1 MPYTLNGIGTHY
13 YGAGNRSA
21 RLDVCKSCGRSAT
34 LSSYDTR
41 EWICVIFI
49 PLIPLRKYR
58 ILNDCSSCRRH
69 HRIAANEFAQKL
81 AEVTAP
87 LRAQMRRAPDPEAH
101 IALIQALIGWE
112 MRADAEKELQA
123 ATTRFPQN
131 VDIILLA
138 AQLASGRGDLNAAL
152 PLYER
157 AHGLDP
163 QNAAATY
170 GYGWI
175 LYKLERHDQA
185 VPILQR
191 AVSQEGNKLGALYLL
206 GTSQMKLSRW
216 NDALNAYQQLVALE
230 PAYMQDKSLLR
241 LMREC
246 KQHLGYELNEA
257 ERRAGR
263 SWWPFGRKAKPQTLQ
278 AQPTLVRPSL
288 RIAGLVIAV
297 IAIFSLG
304 FYGWDRWMNIDVY
317 FDNGLDRA
325 VKLDLDSAHFDI
337 APNTFHKEAL
347 KQGAHTVVVRASD
360 GKEIERLTFNLER
373 LSIFGAM
380 MHDRFFVYNV
390 AAHNVYRRAIHGYA
404 ARAEDSSYDEELI
417 GMQRFF
423 EQGDVDFP
431 FTPAPETISV
441 DSNRR
446 SAVKK
451 VSFNAA
457 KNIDLTKYAL
467 IRLRQGK
474 MDEARTAIDRA
485 VANAPC
491 DTNTRRTQVYLAGI
505 AGSLDNASEAAH
517 HWIADC
523 AQNDLEAHRTYQD
536 VNTENGRQ
544 EALREEYRKMLS
556 ASPDSGK
563 AHYLY
568 GRVASD
574 PALATAQYQ
583 EAIRLDPK
591 LIWPRVALGHAYQT
605 MERYDDALRE
615 FGAAVDMEGRDPSV
629 VVYFA
634 TAAIAKGDP
643 SAAVEKVDEIRK
655 AHPRDYGALEARWL
669 LALAAADWQR
679 AAETQKVFAPL
690 EGPQNAWWRNAKL
703 LRIKG
708 DPLIDARIDEAMRSD
723 RLHPFAVQAR
733 IERLI
738 ETGDFQHAAETLAK
752 NAKDI
757 DPTTAA
763 MLEAYTA
770 AGFLLKGDRST
781 AEKLL
786 TDAEK
791 TSAAAPKTGGQRIT
805 NAVVAGLRGTKTV
818 DEVLAVGR
826 ESDVM
831 SHGWFVAGVRAELA
845 KDHARAAQCF
855 ARCARAASDLDF
867 PYLEAKAMAAKV
879 GGSLASTQSIH

>member
-1 MPYTLNGIGTHY
+1 VPHTINGIGTHY

-21 RLDVCKSCGRSAT
+21 RLDVCQSCGRSAT

-69 HRIAANEFAQKL
+69 HRIQADEFAKKL

-87 LRAQMRRAPDPEAH
+87 LRGQMRHKPQDPEPQ
-101 IALIQALIGWE
+101 IALVRALIGWE
-112 MRADAEKELQA
+112 MRADAEKELQSA
-123 ATTRFPQN
+123 AARFPQN
-131 VDIILLA
+131 VDITLLA
-138 AQLASGRGDLNAAL
+138 AQMASGRGDLNGAL
-152 PLYER
+152 LLYER
-157 AHGLDP
+157 AYGLDP
-163 QNAAATY
+163 QDAAATY

-175 LYKLERHDQA
+175 LYKLEHHDRA

-216 NDALNAYQQLVALE
+216 NDALNAYQQLLTLE
-230 PAYMQDKSLLR
+230 PAYMQDKNLLR

-263 SWWPFGRKAKPQTLQ
+263 SWWPFGRKSTPQTLQ
-278 AQPTLVRPSL
+278 PQPTLVRPSL
-288 RIAGLVIAV
+288 RIAGMVIAA
-297 IAIFSLG
+297 IAILGLG
-304 FYGWDRWMNIDVY
+304 FYAWDRWTNIDVY
-317 FDNGLDRA
+317 FDNGLDHA
-325 VKLDLDSAHFDI
+325 VKLDVDSAHFDI
-337 APNTFHKEAL
+337 APNTFRKESL
-347 KQGAHTVVVRASD
+347 KQGAHTVVVRGSGG
-360 GKEIERLTFNLER
+360 GKELERLTFNLER

-390 AAHNVYRRAIHGYA
+390 AAHNVYRRGVHGYA
-404 ARAEDSSYDEELI
+404 ARAENSSYSEELI

-423 EQGDVDFP
+423 EQRDVDFP
-431 FTPAPETISV
+431 FMPPPETISV
-441 DSNRR
+441 DSNRSSTAR
-446 SAVKK
+446 K

-474 MDEARTAIDRA
+474 MEEARTAIDRA
-485 VANAPC
+485 VADAPC

-505 AGSLDNASEAAH
+505 AGSIDNASETAH

-523 AQNDLEAHRTYQD
+523 AQNDLEAHRAYQD
-536 VNTENGRQ
+536 VNREAGRQ

-556 ASPDSGK
+556 SSPESGK

-568 GRVASD
+568 GRVAAD

-591 LIWPRVALGHAYQT
+591 LVWPRVALGHAYQT

-615 FGAAVDMEGRDPSV
+615 FNAAVDMEGRDPSI
-629 VVYFA
+629 VVYLA

-643 SAAVEKVDEIRK
+643 GVAVAKVEEVRK
-655 AHPRDYGALEARWL
+655 ANPRDFGALEARWL
-669 LALAAADWQR
+669 LALAAGDWKR
-679 AAETQKVFAPL
+679 AAETQKMFEPL
-690 EGPQNAWWRNAKL
+690 ESAQNAWWRNAKL

-723 RLHPFAVQAR
+723 RLRPFGVQAR
-733 IERLI
+733 IERLL
-738 ETGDFQHAAETLAK
+738 ETGDVEHAAEALSK
-752 NAKDI
+752 NAKDVEPMAGAI
-757 DPTTAA
+757 
-763 MLEAYTA
+763 LEAYVA
-770 AGFLLKGDRST
+770 AGFLLKGDSAT
-781 AEKLL
+781 ADKLL
-786 TDAEK
+786 MDAEK
-791 TSAAAPKTGGQRIT
+791 TSGAAPKGAGQRIT
-805 NAVVAGLRGTKTV
+805 SAVVAGLRGTKTV

-826 ESDVM
+826 ETDVM
-831 SHGWFVAGVRAELA
+831 SHGWFVAGVRAEMA
-845 KDHARAAQCF
+845 KDHVRAAQCF

-867 PYLEAKAMAAKV
+867 PYLEAKALAAKV
-879 GGSLASTQSIH
+879 GGGS

>member
-21 RLDVCKSCGRSAT
+21 RLDVCRSCGRSAT

-41 EWICVIFI
+41 EWICVVFI

-69 HRIAANEFAQKL
+69 HRIAANEFAEKL

-87 LRAQMRRAPDPEAH
+87 LRGQMRHSPQDPEPQ
-101 IALIQALIGWE
+101 IALVRALIGWE
-112 MRADAEKELQA
+112 MRADAEKELQS
-123 ATTRFPQN
+123 ATARFPQN
-131 VDIILLA
+131 VDITLLA
-138 AQLASGRGDLNAAL
+138 AQVASGRGDLNGAL

-157 AHGLDP
+157 AYNLDP
-163 QNAAATY
+163 QNAASTY

-175 LYKLERHDQA
+175 LYKLERHDRA

-191 AVSQEGNKLGALYLL
+191 AVTQEGNKLGALYLL

-216 NDALNAYQQLVALE
+216 NDALNAHQQLVTLE
-230 PAYMQDKSLLR
+230 PAYMKDKSLLR

-263 SWWPFGRKAKPQTLQ
+263 RWWPFGRKTKPQTLQ

-288 RIAGLVIAV
+288 RIAGLIIA
-297 IAIFSLG
+297 AIMLFGLG
-304 FYGWDRWMNIDVY
+304 FYGWDRWTNIDVY

-325 VKLDLDSAHFDI
+325 VKLDLDRDHLDI
-337 APNTFHKEAL
+337 APNTFHKVAL
-347 KQGAHTVVVRASD
+347 WQGAHTVIVRGKD
-360 GKEIERLTFNLER
+360 GKELERLTFNLER

-390 AAHNVYRRAIHGYA
+390 AAHNVYRRAVHGYS
-404 ARAEDSSYDEELI
+404 ARAEDSSYAEELI

-423 EQGDVDFP
+423 EQRDVDFP
-431 FTPAPETISV
+431 FMPPPETINV
-441 DSNRR
+441 DSNR
-446 SAVKK
+446 SSTVKK

-457 KNIDLTKYAL
+457 KNIDLSKYAL

-474 MDEARTAIDRA
+474 MDEAKTAIDRA
-485 VANAPC
+485 VAKAPC

-505 AGSLDNASEAAH
+505 AGSLDNASETAH

-523 AQNDLEAHRTYQD
+523 AQNDLEAHRAYQD
-536 VNTENGRQ
+536 VNRENGRQ

-556 ASPDSGK
+556 ASPESGK

-568 GRVASD
+568 GRVCAD
-574 PALATAQYQ
+574 PAVATTQYQ

-591 LIWPRVALGHAYQT
+591 LVWPRVALGHAYQT
-605 MERYDDALRE
+605 MERYDDAVRE
-615 FGAAVDMEGRDPSV
+615 FSAALDMEGRDPSI
-629 VVYFA
+629 VVYLA

-643 SAAVEKVDEIRK
+643 GLAVAKVEEVRK
-655 AHPRDYGALEARWL
+655 ANPRDFGALEARWL
-669 LALAAADWQR
+669 LALAVGDWQR
-679 AAETQKVFAPL
+679 AAETQKMFAPL

-708 DPLIDARIDEAMRSD
+708 DPMIDARIDEAMRSD
-723 RLHPFAVQAR
+723 RLRPFGIQAR
-733 IERLI
+733 IERLL
-738 ETGDFQHAAETLAK
+738 ETGDVEHAAETLAK
-752 NAKDI
+752 NAKTI
-757 DPTTAA
+757 EPTTAA
-763 MLEAYTA
+763 ILEAYAA
-770 AGFLLKGDRST
+770 AGFLLKGNNST

-786 TDAEK
+786 ADAEK
-791 TSAAAPKTGGQRIT
+791 TSAGAPKGGGQRIT
-805 NAVVAGLRGTKTV
+805 NAFIAGLRGTRTV
-818 DEVLAVGR
+818 DEVIAVGR

-831 SHGWFVAGVRAELA
+831 SHAWFVAGVRAELA

-867 PYLEAKAMAAKV
+867 PYLEARAMVAKV
-879 GGSLASTQSIH
+879 SGGGS